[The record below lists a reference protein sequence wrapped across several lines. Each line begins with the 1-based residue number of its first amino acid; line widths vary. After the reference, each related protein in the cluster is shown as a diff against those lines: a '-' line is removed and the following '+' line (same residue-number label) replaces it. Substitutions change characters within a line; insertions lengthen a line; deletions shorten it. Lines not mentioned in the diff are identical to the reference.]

1 MQLTP
6 AGRSA
11 IAVVLV
17 DGPHAADAIDAC
29 FQSANGKRI
38 ADQPADAIRF
48 GRWIRP
54 DGDGVGG
61 FDAGDAGDGGG
72 RGEELVVCRRG
83 DSDAFE
89 IHCHGG
95 TAAVRAVLDRLV
107 EHGCRET
114 DWRAWLARSATSAI
128 AAEAQ
133 AALAE
138 ASTERTAGVL
148 LDQLAGALEGEARR
162 AVAAIDDGDNQ
173 VASEIVA
180 ALRKHAPLGQHLTT
194 PWRVVLFGPPNVG
207 KSSLMNA
214 MMGYERSIVFDRPG
228 TTRDVVNATT
238 AIDGWPVQLLDT
250 AGLRAAADPLEAAG
264 VELARATLAGADL
277 VLAIVEASDRPAAER
292 AVIVQAESAWRS
304 IEESLP
310 QGARVVRVLSKADR
324 LVGGAA
330 IETPCVVTSTKT
342 GQGIDALLAACA
354 DALVPD
360 VPAAGDALP
369 FTVRQADLIE
379 QAATALSS
387 QPPNA
392 GAARTALLALLSPG
406 ASGPDSAGFGSS

>member
-1 MQLTP
+1 
-6 AGRSA
+6 
-11 IAVVLV
+11 
-17 DGPHAADAIDAC
+17 
-29 FQSANGKRI
+29 
-38 ADQPADAIRF
+38 
-48 GRWIRP
+48 
-54 DGDGVGG
+54 
-61 FDAGDAGDGGG
+61 
-72 RGEELVVCRRG
+72 
-83 DSDAFE
+83 
-89 IHCHGG
+89 
-95 TAAVRAVLDRLV
+95 
-107 EHGCRET
+107 
-114 DWRAWLARSATSAI
+114 
-128 AAEAQ
+128 
-133 AALAE
+133 
-138 ASTERTAGVL
+138 
-148 LDQLAGALEGEARR
+148 
-162 AVAAIDDGDNQ
+162 
-173 VASEIVA
+173 
-180 ALRKHAPLGQHLTT
+180 
-194 PWRVVLFGPPNVG
+194 
-207 KSSLMNA
+207 NA

-264 VELARATLAGADL
+264 VELTRATLAGADL

-292 AVIVQAESAWRS
+292 AVSEQAESAWRS

-324 LVGGAA
+324 LVGSAT

-360 VPAAGDALP
+360 VPAAGDAVP

-379 QAATALSS
+379 QTATALSS